1 MLVCH
6 LKWGNPRCLSTPS
19 ESVWLKKQ
27 NKNKNK
33 NKIIMIVTNIR
44 STLFVMDI
52 GDTLMPYGP
61 ANKAHVC
68 ESAKFF
74 FSLDLQILDRDTK
87 YLCWLDNAVDDM
99 TQFNPNFS

>member
-1 MLVCH
+1 
-6 LKWGNPRCLSTPS
+6 
-19 ESVWLKKQ
+19 
-27 NKNKNK
+27 
-33 NKIIMIVTNIR
+33 MIVTNIT
-44 STLFVMDI
+44 STLFVIDI
-52 GDTLMPYGP
+52 GETLMPYGP